1 MNAKMNKKGSI
12 EDSILIIILL
22 FITALVFVFAYVIN
36 GAISSVAA
44 PAFENVTPGSS
55 IGFTAVDSIF
65 ENTLNYVY
73 LAVFFGLII
82 SLIITSFMT
91 PTHPIFYVFAII
103 IFFALIIVSVVLSNT
118 YELITSSA
126 TFTAAVSDLPIMNY
140 IMLNLPL
147 VAIVVGIL
155 AAIIIFSRAGNPQ
168 SGGGFAGTP

>member
-22 FITALVFVFAYVIN
+22 FITALVFVFAYIIN
-36 GAISSVAA
+36 FAISSVAA
-44 PAFENVTPGSS
+44 PAFENVSAGSS
-55 IGFTAVDSIF
+55 IGFTTVNSIF

-82 SLIITSFMT
+82 SLIVTSFMT

-103 IFFALIIVSVVLSNT
+103 IFIALVIVAVVLSNA

-126 TFTAAVSDLPIMNY
+126 TFTAAVNDLPIMNY
-140 IMLNLPL
+140 LMLNLPL
-147 VAIVVGIL
+147 VAIVIGVL
-155 AAIIIFSRAGNPQ
+155 AAIIIFSRAGNP
-168 SGGGFAGTP
+168 SAGGGFTGTP